1 MKTISLA
8 ATVLLVSSGCVTTL
22 SPDASQV
29 RIVESKSEYDCSF
42 VTTLSASDAGGFGAE
57 QQSDNALNKLR
68 NKAAT
73 AGLNGVRI
81 IALNPTPQGAIVSA
95 EGLRCNFD
103 D

>member
-1 MKTISLA
+1 MIFLECALTKVGL
-8 ATVLLVSSGCVTTL
+8 
-22 SPDASQV
+22 
-29 RIVESKSEYDCSF
+29 
-42 VTTLSASDAGGFGAE
+42 LSASDAGGFGAE
-57 QQSDNALNKLR
+57 QQSDNALNKQR

-81 IALNPTPQGAIVSA
+81 IALNPTHQGAIVSA